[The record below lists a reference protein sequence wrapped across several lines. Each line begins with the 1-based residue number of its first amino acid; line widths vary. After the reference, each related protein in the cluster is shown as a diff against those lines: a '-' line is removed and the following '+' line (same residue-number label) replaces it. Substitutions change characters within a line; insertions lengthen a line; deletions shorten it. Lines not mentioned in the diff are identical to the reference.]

1 MRFMNILI
9 TAGPTREALDPVRF
23 LSNRSTGKMG
33 CALAQAAR
41 ELGHRVTLVAGPI
54 AVPPPEGVT
63 VVAVESASD
72 MAAAVKARAPEADLI
87 IMAAAVA
94 DYRPKA
100 RSPVKIKK
108 GTGDLVLELERTEDI
123 LASLGRMKRPGQI
136 LVGFAAETNDV
147 TAYAAAKLARKNLDW
162 IAANL
167 VGVPGR
173 GFAADD
179 NAVTLLGRGGARIEL
194 ALQSKPELARKI
206 LAVVTAPPTDAV
218 ENH

>member
-1 MRFMNILI
+1 MKILI
-9 TAGPTREALDPVRF
+9 TAGPTREAIDPVRF

-33 CALAQAAR
+33 CALAQAAQ

-94 DYRPKA
+94 DYRPKT
-100 RSPVKIKK
+100 RSESKIKK
-108 GTGDLVLELERTEDI
+108 GSGALVLELERTEDI

-167 VGVPGR
+167 VGVPDR
-173 GFAADD
+173 GFAADT

-206 LAVVTAPPTDAV
+206 LAVVTAPPPDAV